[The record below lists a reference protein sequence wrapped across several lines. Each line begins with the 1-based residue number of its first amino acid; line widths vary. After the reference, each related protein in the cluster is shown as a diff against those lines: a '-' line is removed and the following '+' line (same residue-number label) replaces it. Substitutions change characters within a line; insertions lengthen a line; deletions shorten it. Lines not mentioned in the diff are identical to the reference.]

1 MTQVTLEKQ
10 KKYTINEYLN
20 LEINSNE
27 RHEYIKGEIIKMTGG
42 TPNHNKIAL
51 NLASALN
58 FALKKQPFQVFVAD
72 QRMWIPDYQIYT
84 YPDIM
89 IIKDDLQFQ
98 EGRKDTLINPYIII
112 EVLSKSTRS
121 YDKDEKFSAYRS
133 IKSFCEYL
141 LIDQYKLQVDHY
153 SRTDKNQWLFKEYN
167 AEKDLIN
174 FEKINFEIPL
184 IDIYDKVDFHNE

>member
-1 MTQVTLEKQ
+1 MTEAILEKP
-10 KKYTINEYLN
+10 KIYTINEYLD

-27 RHEYIKGEIIKMTGG
+27 RHEYIKGEIFKMTGG

-58 FALKKQPFQVFVAD
+58 FAFKQKSFQVFFAD
-72 QRMWIPDYQIYT
+72 QRVWIPNYQIYT

-89 IIKDDLQFQ
+89 IIKDNLKFQ
-98 EGRKDTLINPYIII
+98 EGRKDTLLNPYIII

-121 YDKDEKFSAYRS
+121 YDKDEKFGAYRS
-133 IKSFCEYL
+133 IESFCEYL
-141 LIDQYKLQVDHY
+141 LIDQYKLQVEQY
-153 SRTDKNQWLFKEYN
+153 SKTDNNQWLFREYN
-167 AEKDLIN
+167 KEQDTIK

-184 IDIYDKVDFHNE
+184 IDIYDKVDF